1 MTRKPAGL
9 TLPPR
14 PGSLL
19 DENAGST
26 LSENQHHSACT
37 TAITFFDQIMV
48 QCGYGKGIADL
59 AAAEDLTAERVEAT
73 ARAAAASLATAFVQS
88 HFPGQGVS

>member
-1 MTRKPAGL
+1 
-9 TLPPR
+9 
-14 PGSLL
+14 
-19 DENAGST
+19 
-26 LSENQHHSACT
+26 
-37 TAITFFDQIMV
+37 MV